1 MSEKEPKEQGP
12 VDPFA
17 PIIHFSDMMMKS
29 WSDVLSKTVASE
41 SFAQSMG
48 QQMEGF
54 MEATKLMRQQMR
66 STVEQY
72 SQQMNLPTRQ
82 QIANVAERLTNVE
95 MRVDDMEAKL
105 DECLELLHG
114 IREKLSTK

>member
-1 MSEKEPKEQGP
+1 MSEMDPREQGS

-17 PIIHFSDMMMKS
+17 PIIQFSDMMMKS

-54 MEATKLMRQQMR
+54 MEATKLMRQQMKV
-66 STVEQY
+66 TIEQY
-72 SQQMNLPTRQ
+72 SQQMNLPTRE
-82 QIANVAERLTNVE
+82 QIVSVAERLTNVE
-95 MRVDDMEAKL
+95 MRVDDVEAKL
-105 DECLELLHG
+105 DECLDILHG
-114 IREKLSTK
+114 IQEKLAE

>member
-1 MSEKEPKEQGP
+1 MSEKDRAESQHF
-12 VDPFA
+12 DPFA
-17 PIIHFSDMMMKS
+17 PIIQFSDMMMKS

-54 MEATKLMRQQMR
+54 MEATKLMRQQMKV
-66 STVEQY
+66 SIEQY

-82 QIANVAERLTNVE
+82 QIVNLAERLTSVE
-95 MRVDDMEAKL
+95 MRLDDVEAKL
-105 DECLELLHG
+105 DECLDLLHE
-114 IREKLSTK
+114 IREKQPE